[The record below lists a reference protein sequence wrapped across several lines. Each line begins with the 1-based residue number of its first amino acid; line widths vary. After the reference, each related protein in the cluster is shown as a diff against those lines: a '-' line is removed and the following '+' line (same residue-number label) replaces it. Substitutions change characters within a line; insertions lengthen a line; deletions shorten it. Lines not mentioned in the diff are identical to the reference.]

1 MFSKEHLFSLVK
13 YMLARFCSSVNN
25 QTDEYFHRG
34 AFLDSEKYLLLN
46 FTENYDIIT
55 LNNNSRRKA
64 MEQKKIDRIS
74 ELTRISRERE
84 LTVEEQA
91 ERTELRNEYRRA
103 FLGSLSS
110 QLDNMSIKQPDG
122 SIIKVK
128 DRLSSS
134 DRKKQD

>member
-1 MFSKEHLFSLVK
+1 
-13 YMLARFCSSVNN
+13 
-25 QTDEYFHRG
+25 
-34 AFLDSEKYLLLN
+34 
-46 FTENYDIIT
+46 
-55 LNNNSRRKA
+55 